1 MRIDTYLF
9 EFGIAKS
16 RTAAQAMIT
25 DGRVFFDGK
34 AVKKSSFSLFILFST
49 IILPHAR
56 FLVKHT
62 YLPIRETILTYV
74 FLKKRTNQA

>member
-25 DGRVFFDGK
+25 EGRVVFDGK
-34 AVKKSSFSLFILFST
+34 EI
-49 IILPHAR
+49 
-56 FLVKHT
+56 
-62 YLPIRETILTYV
+62 PI
-74 FLKKRTNQA
+74 FKDGNWAF